1 MASSPSFLSTSP
13 SSSDEPQFIGRSS
26 SSSKAAAAPRPIPH
40 QTRCASQVV
49 QEEHNGV
56 IQPSRISSMKSLAHK
71 YNFND
76 SGPSSDTVNGR
87 SRVRHTPPGR
97 ESKDPL
103 RARTHPPQKKASQ
116 ALARTKPATQNT
128 TTLLPGL
135 LPDLISSPAPVP
147 DWLGRTAVLLKLK
160 DCPVCRTRWKG
171 KESGMFRW
179 RHIST
184 CRPPLYRSPNAPPNL
199 QQMIHNALSV
209 RSAPN
214 TLLEL
219 HAGSTAQAEGA
230 LAAQGSS
237 NGLASVTS
245 VKRSDLRGEAW
256 DDEVIDR
263 IGGWIGH
270 SSPPPLF
277 DQATSA
283 YNIDSPPPSNSHRR
297 TSQSDA
303 DSVPYLAT
311 QPMGRSD
318 LAQDY
323 LKQEPSPPVIGST
336 SSEEGDSVPLSDDS
350 EILVPASDSDSDEE
364 LPLEVKKPFHSGGG
378 LPTSIFGANREAAV
392 ADLGKEVKQDIQ
404 PSPDVAIARLDVERK
419 INRTLNSPIGGL
431 HSNLS
436 RLSITPGAHLWTER
450 EVSPSSTLKCSRV
463 SPVLERS
470 TTPTAPY
477 TRSFVDVDGWG
488 SFAFED
494 DDPVAILS
502 WEPKAS
508 EPDSASDL
516 DILGYQANRVSGV
529 MIPDSDG
536 HLPAGDGG
544 DDAELLANNIEAT
557 SLISIDDHMPDYES
571 WDVKELQAR
580 YGYRPVKNHTVLV
593 RLAIECWKALAA
605 DPESPSSPPGPL
617 LDSATWSVTVQSLPG
632 GQAGDIAEMG
642 NPQATEMGCQKV
654 KKPGVEV
661 DLDQVFYGV
670 IKEDFDLYL
679 RVLRYEPLSLDELIS
694 KGLRAGITKK
704 GWKAHLKRYLDLQS
718 ITYFTEDPTK
728 QRQRH

>member
-1 MASSPSFLSTSP
+1 MASSTSLLSTSP

-26 SSSKAAAAPRPIPH
+26 SSSKATAAPRPIPH
-40 QTRCASQVV
+40 QTCCPTQVV
-49 QEEHNGV
+49 QEAHNGV

-76 SGPSSDTVNGR
+76 SGPSSGTVNGR
-87 SRVRHTPPGR
+87 SQVRHTTPGS
-97 ESKDPL
+97 ESEDPPL
-103 RARTHPPQKKASQ
+103 RARTHPRQKKASQ
-116 ALARTKPATQNT
+116 AIARTRPATQNT
-128 TTLLPGL
+128 TLLLPGL

-199 QQMIHNALSV
+199 QQMIHDALSV

-219 HAGSTAQAEGA
+219 HAGSIAQAEGA

-263 IGGWIGH
+263 IRGWIGH

-277 DQATSA
+277 NQATSA
-283 YNIDSPPPSNSHRR
+283 YNIDPPPPSNSHRR
-297 TSQSDA
+297 TSQNDA
-303 DSVPYLAT
+303 DRVPYLAT

-364 LPLEVKKPFHSGGG
+364 LPLEVKKPFQ
-378 LPTSIFGANREAAV
+378 EAAF
-392 ADLGKEVKQDIQ
+392 AGLGKDVEHDVQE
-404 PSPDVAIARLDVERK
+404 PPDVAIVDVERK
-419 INRTLNSPIGGL
+419 IKRTLDSPIGGL
-431 HSNLS
+431 HAKLS
-436 RLSITPGAHLWTER
+436 RLSITPEAHLWTQH
-450 EVSPSSTLKCSRV
+450 EVSPSSTLKCAPV

-488 SFAFED
+488 AFAFEN

-516 DILGYQANRVSGV
+516 DILGYQAENSGTQSHRASGV
-529 MIPDSDG
+529 MITDSDG
-536 HLPAGDGG
+536 HLPVGDGG
-544 DDAELLANNIEAT
+544 EDAELLANNNEAM
-557 SLISIDDHMPDYES
+557 SLISIDDHMPAYEL
-571 WDVKELQAR
+571 WDVKDLQAR

-617 LDSATWSVTVQSLPG
+617 LDSATWSVAVQSLPG
-632 GQAGDIAEMG
+632 GQMGDIAETED
-642 NPQATEMGCQKV
+642 PQATEMSCQKV
-654 KKPGVEV
+654 KKPEVEE

-694 KGLRAGITKK
+694 KSLRAGITKK